1 MREDNR
7 RMEIFIDREEGEG
20 TYEKIRRKKEIRSI
34 KNKKRAR
41 ESKMRRREIWK
52 VKGNEGIK

>member
-20 TYEKIRRKKEIRSI
+20 TFEKIRRKKEIRSI

-41 ESKMRRREIWK
+41 ESKMRNKERLR
-52 VKGNEGIK
+52 